1 MENNMIKKI
10 SAMKARQNLGALMNS
25 ISLKGD
31 EVIIER
37 AGKPMV
43 AMIPVKRF
51 LELTKQKL
59 KLEMSEDLSM
69 TEINANSG
77 SFDFL
82 EDEPDLYSIDDLKK
96 RYV

>member
-1 MENNMIKKI
+1 MIKKI
-10 SAMKARQNLGALMNS
+10 SAMKARQNLGSLMNS

-51 LELTKQKL
+51 FELTKQ
-59 KLEMSEDLSM
+59 KLEMSEDLPM
-69 TEINANSG
+69 AEINANSG

>member
-1 MENNMIKKI
+1 MLKKI
-10 SAMKARQNLGALMNS
+10 SAMKARQNLGSLMNS

-51 LELTKQKL
+51 LELTNQKL
-59 KLEMSEDLSM
+59 KLEMSEDLPM
-69 TEINANSG
+69 AEINANSE

-82 EDEPDLYSIDDLKK
+82 EDEPDLYSINDLKK

>member
-1 MENNMIKKI
+1 MENNMIKRI
-10 SAMKARQNLGALMNS
+10 SAMKARQNLGSLMNS

-59 KLEMSEDLSM
+59 KLEMSEDLPM
-69 TEINANSG
+69 AEINTNSE

-82 EDEPDLYSIDDLKK
+82 EDEPDLYSIDDLRK

>member
-1 MENNMIKKI
+1 MLKKI
-10 SAMKARQNLGALMNS
+10 SAMKARQNLGSLMNS

-51 LELTKQKL
+51 LELTNQKL
-59 KLEMSEDLSM
+59 KLEMSEDLPM
-69 TEINANSG
+69 AEINTNSE

-82 EDEPDLYSIDDLKK
+82 EDEPDLYSIDDLRK